1 MPGGS
6 PPIPE
11 RCEADAR
18 ISGDG
23 AQLPEVVGAG
33 VAMSACR
40 GDAAHFESLR
50 GIVAHVALRVKS
62 FTRSADPDRVPREGM
77 RLRFGE
83 AASRFR
89 EAPLWNRKA
98 ASMNREPPS
107 EEGKLVCIAR
117 DAPSRSVSIS
127 SAPRQ

>member
-1 MPGGS
+1 MA
-6 PPIPE
+6 E

-33 VAMSACR
+33 VAMSTCR

-62 FTRSADPDRVPREGM
+62 FTRSADPVVSLGKVCACASG
-77 RLRFGE
+77 RLLCGTGRLL
-83 AASRFR
+83 R
-89 EAPLWNRKA
+89 
-98 ASMNREPPS
+98 
-107 EEGKLVCIAR
+107 
-117 DAPSRSVSIS
+117 
-127 SAPRQ
+127 